1 MGVFEPW
8 VSYELC
14 GLRER
19 QNVIVDLFLEGVT
32 CLLLVDPDNGQVI
45 VGGVTVGS
53 TARYICQSG
62 FVLQGSDETT
72 CLSSGTWSNLPPVC
86 VAVNC
91 ADLPEPFNGEIIYS
105 RETSETVNVFGS
117 TATYRSPSLS
127 LSLSFSLYLFF
138 FLNCPSLLCV
148 LCMRPL
154 PPVFQMQCVPTAA
167 DVRSV
172 MDLLE

>member
-1 MGVFEPW
+1 MWSE
-8 VSYELC
+8 
-14 GLRER
+14 RER
-19 QNVIVDLFLEGVT
+19 QNVIVDHFLEGVT
-32 CLLLVDPDNGQVI
+32 CLLLADPDNGQVI

-105 RETSETVNVFGS
+105 REISETVNVFGS
-117 TATYRSPSLS
+117 TATYRSPSFS
-127 LSLSFSLYLFF
+127 LFFLTLFFLTLYISFSFSTVPPYSVCSVCAHCHRCFKC
-138 FLNCPSLLCV
+138 NVCPLL
-148 LCMRPL
+148 
-154 PPVFQMQCVPTAA
+154 QM
-167 DVRSV
+167 
-172 MDLLE
+172 

>member
-1 MGVFEPW
+1 MWSE
-8 VSYELC
+8 
-14 GLRER
+14 RER

-62 FVLQGSDETT
+62 FVLQGVDETT

-91 ADLPEPFNGEIIYS
+91 PDLPEPFNGEIIYS
-105 RETSETVNVFGS
+105 REISETVNVFGS
-117 TATYRSPSLS
+117 TATYRSPSFS
-127 LSLSFSLYLFF
+127 LFFLFLTLYISFSFSTVPPYSVCSVCAHCHRCFKC
-138 FLNCPSLLCV
+138 NVCPLL
-148 LCMRPL
+148 
-154 PPVFQMQCVPTAA
+154 QM
-167 DVRSV
+167 
-172 MDLLE
+172 